1 MLEYLENEKAK
12 LKIKKSRKIRKSMNI
27 HNERKNGVY
36 NGEIGGGGEKG
47 GKGDGPLKFFKND
60 KSWGVLIPLT
70 STKERIKK
78 F

>member
-1 MLEYLENEKAK
+1 
-12 LKIKKSRKIRKSMNI
+12 MNI

-70 STKERIKK
+70 STKERIRK